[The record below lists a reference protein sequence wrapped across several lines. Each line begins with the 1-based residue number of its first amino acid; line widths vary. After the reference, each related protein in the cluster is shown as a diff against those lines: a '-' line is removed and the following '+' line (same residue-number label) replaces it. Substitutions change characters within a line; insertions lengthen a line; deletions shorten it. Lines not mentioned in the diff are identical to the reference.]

1 MNATASIYTPPVLG
15 ALGSKRPVV
24 LVVEDERTQRMI
36 LRAALERDGFEVEE
50 AVDGSD
56 GLQAF
61 DRVKP
66 DIVLLDVR
74 MPVMDGFAA
83 CAAMRR
89 LPHGDR
95 LPILMLTILNDLESI
110 HRAYEAGATDFIT
123 KPVAWAV
130 LGHRLRYML
139 RANEAF
145 TDLARSETE
154 LQRRVAERTAELNAA
169 NAELEAANNELEAFT
184 YSVSHDLRAPL
195 RAVRGFAALLK
206 NESPDLDARDRELLE
221 RIVSRTEHMAEMI
234 DDLLRFARISRGG
247 ELTLE
252 QVDLGRLVDQ
262 TIKNTGA
269 DYPRT
274 AIKVESLP
282 EVRCDA
288 GLIGQVFENLIAN
301 ALKYSSKKD
310 APRIEIG
317 MQVSEGEN
325 VFFVRDNG
333 AGFDLERAKT
343 LFGVFQRFHS
353 ESDFPGTGVGLA
365 IVNRIIERHRGQVW
379 AHSVPDEG
387 ATFYFTLGTLARTA
401 HQATYTNG
409 L

>member
-1 MNATASIYTPPVLG
+1 MNATVSIYTPPVVG
-15 ALGSKRPVV
+15 ALASKRPVV

-36 LRAALERDGFEVEE
+36 LRAALERDGFDVEE
-50 AVDGSD
+50 AVDGLD

-66 DIVLLDVR
+66 DIVLMDVR
-74 MPVMDGFAA
+74 MPGMDGFAA
-83 CAAMRR
+83 CEAMRR
-89 LPHGDR
+89 MPHGDR

-145 TDLARSETE
+145 KDLARSETE

-206 NESPDLDARDRELLE
+206 NESRVLDARDRELLD
-221 RIVSRTEHMAEMI
+221 RIVSRTQCMSEMI

-247 ELTLE
+247 DLDLE
-252 QVDLGRLVDQ
+252 QVDLRELVER
-262 TIKNTGA
+262 TIKNASA

-274 AIKVESLP
+274 AIKVHPLP
-282 EVRCDA
+282 EVSCDA
-288 GLIGQVFENLIAN
+288 GLMGQVFENLIGN
-301 ALKYSSKKD
+301 ALKYSAKKNT
-310 APRIEIG
+310 PEVEIG

-343 LFGVFQRFHS
+343 LFGVFQRFHA

-365 IVNRIIERHRGQVW
+365 IVNRIVERHRGQIW
-379 AHSVPDEG
+379 ANSAPNEG
-387 ATFYFTLGTLARTA
+387 APFYFTLGTLARTVSRGA
-401 HQATYTNG
+401 PPDG

>member
-1 MNATASIYTPPVLG
+1 MNATASIFTPPVVG
-15 ALGSKRPVV
+15 ALASKRPVV

-50 AVDGSD
+50 AVDGLD
-56 GLQAF
+56 GLRVF

-74 MPVMDGFAA
+74 MPGMDGFAA
-83 CAAMRR
+83 CAAMRQ

-145 TDLARSETE
+145 KDLARSETE

-195 RAVRGFAALLK
+195 RAVRGFAALLRS
-206 NESPDLDARDRELLE
+206 ESRVLDARDRELLE
-221 RIVSRTEHMAEMI
+221 RIVSRTQHMSEMI

-247 ELTLE
+247 DLTLE
-252 QVDLGRLVDQ
+252 QVDFGALVDR
-262 TIKNTGA
+262 TVRNMNA
-269 DYPRT
+269 DFPRT
-274 AIKVESLP
+274 AIKVYPLP
-282 EVRCDA
+282 EVSCDA
-288 GLIGQVFENLIAN
+288 GLMGQVYENLIGN
-301 ALKYSSKKD
+301 ALKYSAKRD
-310 APRIEIG
+310 APEVEIG

-333 AGFDLERAKT
+333 AGFDMERAKT
-343 LFGVFQRFHS
+343 LFGVFQRFHADS
-353 ESDFPGTGVGLA
+353 EFPGTGVGLA

-379 AHSVPDEG
+379 ARSAPNEG
-387 ATFYFTLGTLARTA
+387 ATFYFTLGTLSRAALRSELRD
-401 HQATYTNG
+401 G

>member
-274 AIKVESLP
+274 VIRVEPLP
-282 EVRCDA
+282 EVHCDA

>member
-1 MNATASIYTPPVLG
+1 MSATASIYTPPVVG
-15 ALGSKRPVV
+15 ALQSKKPVV

-83 CAAMRR
+83 CAAIRR
-89 LPHGDR
+89 MPHGDR

-110 HRAYEAGATDFIT
+110 HRAYEVGATDFIT

-145 TDLARSETE
+145 KDLARSETE

-206 NESPDLDARDRELLE
+206 NESRDLDARDRELLE
-221 RIVSRTEHMAEMI
+221 RIVSRTEHMSEMI

-252 QVDLGRLVDQ
+252 HVDLSAMVDR
-262 TIKNTGA
+262 TIKNACA

-274 AIKVESLP
+274 TIKVTPLP
-282 EVRCDA
+282 EVSCDA
-288 GLIGQVFENLIAN
+288 GLIAQVFENLIGN
-301 ALKYSSKKD
+301 ALKYSAKQD
-310 APRIEIG
+310 APMVEIG
-317 MQVSEGEN
+317 TQVSEGES

-333 AGFDLERAKT
+333 AGFDMERAKT

-353 ESDFPGTGVGLA
+353 EIDFPGTGVGLA

-379 AHSVPDEG
+379 AKSAPDEG
-387 ATFYFTLGTLARTA
+387 ATFYFTLGTLARTKHRGDFTA
-401 HQATYTNG
+401 G
-409 L
+409 I